1 MRHWHTDGAR
11 SALRLALEREGF
23 APAPPLDGTPDPQAA
38 LMGQPE
44 VAPAERP
51 EALLPAYLC
60 DTLLAPFHQHGLA
73 VRFYDMRPDL
83 TIDLEDLS
91 RRLGPQTRVLLFIHY
106 FGCLQPRP
114 VLDFLQD
121 LQSQAVPL
129 AIIED
134 QTHAVW
140 TLARPGDAAAGDVVA
155 APTVGQYAIASYRK
169 FGTPFDGGYLALADP
184 GREVRP
190 GLEVQ
195 PGSEVRPA
203 PPLAPWASPA
213 HCLSAL
219 AWGLEQQSSA
229 GARERG
235 LARKLWEEAE
245 VQYDR
250 DRLARAMA
258 PGARRVLANLNVPAL
273 VTRRRRAYRQ
283 TLAALSQCPHG
294 EPLRPVLPADVCP
307 LTVPVLANSPEERGP
322 LRAWLTRHGLES
334 VLLWPLAPG
343 ADPAEFPGAATA
355 ASRLVQVLLPL
366 SPEENRAL

>member
-1 MRHWHTDGAR
+1 MRHWYTDGAR
-11 SALRLALEREGF
+11 SALRLALECEGF
-23 APAPPLDGTPDPQAA
+23 APSPPLDGTPDPQAD
-38 LMGQPE
+38 LMGQFE
-44 VAPAERP
+44 DAPADRP

-60 DTLLAPFHQHGLA
+60 DTLLAPFHHHGLA
-73 VRFYDMRPDL
+73 VRFYDVRPDL
-83 TIDLEDLS
+83 TIDLEDIR

-106 FGCLQPRP
+106 FGFLQPRP

-121 LQSQAVPL
+121 LQLQAAPL

-140 TLARPGDAAAGDVVA
+140 TLARPGDAAAGNTVA
-155 APTVGQYAIASYRK
+155 APMVGQYAIASYRK
-169 FGTPFDGGYLALADP
+169 FGKPFDGGYLALADP
-184 GREVRP
+184 GREV
-190 GLEVQ
+190 Q
-195 PGSEVRPA
+195 AA
-203 PPLAPWASPA
+203 PPLAPWVSPA

-258 PGARRVLANLNVPAL
+258 PGARRVLANLNIPAL

-366 SPEENRAL
+366 PREENRAL

>member
-169 FGTPFDGGYLALADP
+169 FGEPFEAIGPRKQAQIRRMAAMWLAEHQRDEGIAGLSFRFDAVSIMLDGRD
-184 GREVRP
+184 
-190 GLEVQ
+190 
-195 PGSEVRPA
+195 
-203 PPLAPWASPA
+203 
-213 HCLSAL
+213 
-219 AWGLEQQSSA
+219 
-229 GARERG
+229 
-235 LARKLWEEAE
+235 EEA
-245 VQYDR
+245 Q
-250 DRLARAMA
+250 L
-258 PGARRVLANLNVPAL
+258 L
-273 VTRRRRAYRQ
+273 
-283 TLAALSQCPHG
+283 H
-294 EPLRPVLPADVCP
+294 
-307 LTVPVLANSPEERGP
+307 
-322 LRAWLTRHGLES
+322 LED
-334 VLLWPLAPG
+334 A
-343 ADPAEFPGAATA
+343 F
-355 ASRLVQVLLPL
+355 R
-366 SPEENRAL
+366 